1 MTNYLLIAAVAILP
15 VLLLWIYIWRRDARP
30 EPLGQLLKATWWGVL
45 IAIPAVLVETVIEI
59 ILFGNGGEGSGWMD
73 NVVSA
78 FCVAAIPEE
87 TLKLTAL
94 WLVVRK
100 NPYFDEHFDG
110 IVYAV
115 CVSLGFAGIENVC
128 YLFSNTDSW
137 LSIGIMRALLAVPG
151 HYAFAVFMGYYFARY
166 YFVKQSLWNAI
177 RILLV
182 PVLAHGTYDA
192 IVMNMSMNEYLVFPM
207 LGVLII
213 FCVNMHKVCK
223 KRIISQA
230 ALDEDETRRD
240 RHTKEREQQAHHEP
254 DEPER
259 GWSYDK

>member
-1 MTNYLLIAAVAILP
+1 MTHYLLIAAVAILP
-15 VLLLWIYIWRRDARP
+15 VFLLWIHIWRRDARP

-115 CVSLGFAGIENVC
+115 YVSLGFAAIENIS
-128 YLFSNTDSW
+128 YLYTYYDSF
-137 LSIGIMRALLAVPG
+137 LQTGILRALLAVPG
-151 HYAFAVFMGYYFARY
+151 HYAFGILMGFFYSLY
-166 YFVKQSLWNAI
+166 YFVNRSQRNKMF
-177 RILLV
+177 ILV
-182 PVLAHGTYDA
+182 APVLAHGIYDTLA
-192 IVMNMSMNEYLVFPM
+192 FFGEVSPTLGGIGFIGIVF
-207 LGVLII
+207 
-213 FCVNMHKVCK
+213 FCVKLHKFCY
-223 KRIISQA
+223 KRIQSHIH
-230 ALDEDETRRD
+230 RD
-240 RHTKEREQQAHHEP
+240 RKFF
-254 DEPER
+254 
-259 GWSYDK
+259 GV

>member
-1 MTNYLLIAAVAILP
+1 MTHYLLIAAVAILP
-15 VLLLWIYIWRRDARP
+15 VFLLWIYIWRRDARP

-115 CVSLGFAGIENVC
+115 CVALALPALRTYVTCSATQTAGSPSASCELCSRCRVITPSQC
-128 YLFSNTDSW
+128 SW
-137 LSIGIMRALLAVPG
+137 DITSPD
-151 HYAFAVFMGYYFARY
+151 
-166 YFVKQSLWNAI
+166 
-177 RILLV
+177 
-182 PVLAHGTYDA
+182 T
-192 IVMNMSMNEYLVFPM
+192 
-207 LGVLII
+207 
-213 FCVNMHKVCK
+213 
-223 KRIISQA
+223 IS
-230 ALDEDETRRD
+230 
-240 RHTKEREQQAHHEP
+240 
-254 DEPER
+254 
-259 GWSYDK
+259 

>member
-1 MTNYLLIAAVAILP
+1 MTNYPLIAAVAILP
-15 VLLLWIYIWRRDARP
+15 AFLLWIYIWRKDARP
-30 EPLGQLLKATWWGVL
+30 EPIGQLLKATLWGVL
-45 IAIPAVLVETVIEI
+45 IAPSAMLVETAMEF
-59 ILFGNGGEGSGWMD
+59 ILFGREGGGTGWMD

-78 FCVAAIPEE
+78 FGVIAFSEE
-87 TLKLTAL
+87 TLKLIAL
-94 WLVVRK
+94 WIVVKK

-115 CVSLGFAGIENVC
+115 CVSLGFAGIENIC
-128 YLFSNTDSW
+128 YLFLNTDNW

-166 YFVKQSLWNAI
+166 YFVKRSFWNAI

-192 IVMNMSMNEYLVFPM
+192 IVMNMSLNEYLLFPM

-223 KRIISQA
+223 KRIMAQV
-230 ALDEDETRRD
+230 ALDEAETQ
-240 RHTKEREQQAHHEP
+240 RHQHQEDQEQQAHHEP

-259 GWSYDK
+259 GWTYDK

>member
-15 VLLLWIYIWRRDARP
+15 ALVLWIYIWRKDARP
-30 EPLGQLLKATWWGVL
+30 EPFRQLAKATFWGVL
-45 IAIPAVLVETVIEI
+45 IAVPAVFVETVVGI
-59 ILFGNGGEGSGWMD
+59 ILFGEEGASANWMD
-73 NVVSA
+73 NVVNA

-87 TLKLTAL
+87 VLKLMAL
-94 WLVVRK
+94 WMVVRK

-128 YLFSNTDSW
+128 YLFSNMENW
-137 LSIGIMRALLAVPG
+137 LSIGIMRALLSVPG

-166 YFVKQSLWNAI
+166 YFVERSAWNAI

-182 PVLAHGTYDA
+182 PVLAHGVYDA
-192 IVMNMSMNEYLVFPM
+192 IVMTMAMNEYLVYP
-207 LGVLII
+207 LLVVLII

-223 KRIISQA
+223 KRIMAQA
-230 ALDEDETRRD
+230 ALDKAELQEL
-240 RHTKEREQQAHHEP
+240 QQAQDLQQQAYYEQ
-254 DEPER
+254 DDQER
-259 GWSYDK
+259 GWNYER